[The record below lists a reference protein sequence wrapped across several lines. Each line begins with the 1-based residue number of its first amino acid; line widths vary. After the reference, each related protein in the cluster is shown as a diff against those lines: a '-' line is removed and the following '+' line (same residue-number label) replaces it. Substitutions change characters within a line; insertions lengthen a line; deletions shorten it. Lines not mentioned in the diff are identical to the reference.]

1 MATALSSTPPGSSP
15 TTEPASPAPA
25 EELPTEA
32 RLTSA
37 GKLYPQRVPW
47 EELGPDFL
55 EAWGRP
61 NGQFQPEHMEILG
74 PTGSGKSYF
83 EKVVLV
89 DRVKLR
95 GSACVILLTKP
106 ADKTLAAMDWP
117 VVTKWPPSE
126 WNSKNRQVIFHAKS
140 NGLSRAA
147 RERQAEQV
155 EQLLDGLW
163 HPDANVV
170 LAVDEIAYVEQELG
184 LRTHMTTFF
193 REGRTLGITV
203 VASTQRPAGV
213 SRAVHSE
220 TAWVVCF
227 APKDQDDAERMAQIL
242 GEKRHYTEVL
252 MDLDREK
259 REFVLVHNLT
269 REAYISHIPG
279 KKKPSKT
286 APKTDQVEP
295 GTKRRGP
302 RAG

>member
-1 MATALSSTPPGSSP
+1 MSSTPPSSSR
-15 TTEPASPAPA
+15 TTEPDSPAPA
-25 EELPTEA
+25 EEEYPTEA

-37 GKLYPQRVPW
+37 GKLYPARVPW
-47 EELGPDFL
+47 EELAPDFL
-55 EAWGRP
+55 AAWGRP
-61 NGQFQPEHMEILG
+61 NGQWQPEHMEILG
-74 PTGSGKSYF
+74 PTGSGKSFF
-83 EKVVLV
+83 EKWVLV
-89 DRVKLR
+89 ERVKLR
-95 GSACVILLTKP
+95 NSAVVILLTKP
-106 ADKTLAAMDWP
+106 ADKTLATLDWP
-117 VVTKWPPSE
+117 VVSKWPPSE
-126 WNSKNRQVIFHAKS
+126 WNDKNRTVIFHAKS
-140 NGLSRAA
+140 HGLGKAA
-147 RERQAEQV
+147 RQRQAEQV

-227 APKDQDDAERMAQIL
+227 APKDEDDAERMAQIL
-242 GEKRHYTEVL
+242 GEKKHYREVL
-252 MDLDREK
+252 LDLDREK

-269 REAYISHIPG
+269 REAYISHIPDLR
-279 KKKPSKT
+279 KRRKT
-286 APKTDQVEP
+286 APKSDQNEP
-295 GTKRRGP
+295 GTRRRGP